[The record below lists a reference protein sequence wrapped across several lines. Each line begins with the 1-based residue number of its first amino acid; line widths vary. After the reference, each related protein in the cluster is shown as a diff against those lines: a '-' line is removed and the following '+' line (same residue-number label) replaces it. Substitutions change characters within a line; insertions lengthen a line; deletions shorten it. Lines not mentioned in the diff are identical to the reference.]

1 MAKGDK
7 EQRQSKMLDL
17 GDKLTQGSTKM
28 IVQEIKPTEEI
39 EVKTPKK
46 EEEGEKG
53 FHLFI
58 PNTVYWKVKETC
70 VEERISMKD
79 FINTFL
85 TEDMIKRGKIKPK

>member
-7 EQRQSKMLDL
+7 EQMKSKLASM
-17 GDKLTQGSTKM
+17 GDKLASTEPKVT
-28 IVQEIKPTEEI
+28 VQHVVKEE
-39 EVKTPKK
+39 TPPKK
-46 EEEGEKG
+46 EEGEKG